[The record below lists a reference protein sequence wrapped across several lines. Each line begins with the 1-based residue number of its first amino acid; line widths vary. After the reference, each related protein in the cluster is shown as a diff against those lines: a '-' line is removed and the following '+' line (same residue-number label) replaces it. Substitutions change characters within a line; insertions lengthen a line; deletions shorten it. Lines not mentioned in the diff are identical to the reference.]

1 MVMGVIILCY
11 VLGIAMLVLGF
22 TSSVSEGCTF
32 GGILIACA
40 LLWHYKRIMKKRKGD
55 DTES

>member
-1 MVMGVIILCY
+1 MGVIILCY